1 MNLRSKEEKKLG
13 LKLKFLNTGA
23 TFDLTQIL
31 AEVPFPKESLLNLFN
46 HEEVIKNSLQLGKSE
61 KKTDKTIPQF
71 LFNEKNSYFLLG
83 KLGRQKFNRK
93 MNVLLR
99 LNGQT
104 LAEDIKDD
112 TGRAVFSAGTVLE
125 EEKISILQDLIKEN
139 RLPLLHLENY
149 QLYSFSITSPL
160 SPQKKITVLGPT
172 EKDNR
177 KTWFD

>member
-1 MNLRSKEEKKLG
+1 MNSRSKEESKLG
-13 LKLKFLNTGA
+13 IKLKFLNTGV

-31 AEVPFPKESLLNLFN
+31 AEVPFPQESLLNLFN
-46 HEEVIKNSLQLGKSE
+46 QEEVIKNSLQLGKSE

-104 LAEDIKDD
+104 LAEDVKDN
-112 TGRAVFSAGTVLE
+112 TGKVVFSAGTVLE

-149 QLYSFSITSPL
+149 QFYSFSITSPL
-160 SPQKKITVLGPT
+160 SPQKKIIVLGPT